1 MTTIRRDLGEQHR
14 LATIEEAL
22 DDLRRGKLLVVV
34 DDEDRENEGDIVAC
48 AETVTPEQVNF
59 MVREAGGLICVPM
72 APERAERLAL
82 TPMVEDNT
90 SHLKTAFTVSVDA
103 TRGITTGISAHD
115 RAATIRALADDASR
129 PADLARP
136 GHVFPLTAMP
146 GGVLRRAGH
155 TEAVVDLMTMAGR
168 RPVGVLCEILAPDGP
183 MARTPM
189 LLPWAHRHGI
199 KIISIESL
207 IAHRYRKE
215 HLVRRE
221 TSVRFPTRHGVF
233 QLYLYRSLVDG
244 HTHLALTRGPVD
256 DGEPALVR
264 VHSSCV
270 TGDLLGS
277 LRCDCGDQMD
287 EALRRIGAEERGVFL
302 YMMQEGRGIGLPNK
316 ILSYAL
322 QDDGLDTVEANLKL
336 GFKPDE
342 RDYGV
347 GAQILADLGLQRL
360 RLLTNNPAK
369 RVGLEAF
376 GLQIVERVPLEIP
389 SNPANERYLATKR
402 EKMGHL
408 LSLEIGR
415 GNGVTEH

>member
-1 MTTIRRDLGEQHR
+1 
-14 LATIEEAL
+14 
-22 DDLRRGKLLVVV
+22 
-34 DDEDRENEGDIVAC
+34 
-48 AETVTPEQVNF
+48 
-59 MVREAGGLICVPM
+59 
-72 APERAERLAL
+72 
-82 TPMVEDNT
+82 
-90 SHLKTAFTVSVDA
+90 
-103 TRGITTGISAHD
+103 
-115 RAATIRALADDASR
+115 
-129 PADLARP
+129 
-136 GHVFPLTAMP
+136 
-146 GGVLRRAGH
+146 
-155 TEAVVDLMTMAGR
+155 
-168 RPVGVLCEILAPDGP
+168 
-183 MARTPM
+183 
-189 LLPWAHRHGI
+189 
-199 KIISIESL
+199 
-207 IAHRYRKE
+207 
-215 HLVRRE
+215 
-221 TSVRFPTRHGVF
+221 
-233 QLYLYRSLVDG
+233 
-244 HTHLALTRGPVD
+244 VD